1 MTIPLSLLT
10 FKMKARLSIK
20 DLKAMTAL
28 VTGAS
33 TGIGKAIA
41 ERLAKDGLVVF
52 GTARAPTGDLSGVRM
67 RALNVCSDES
77 VRACVEG
84 VLKEAGHIDVL
95 VNNAGFLS
103 VGAFEEATLE
113 SGRAQFETNFFGAVR
128 MLYAVVPAMRERGS
142 GRIIDVT
149 SLAGIVPLPF
159 WGFYNASK
167 AALESLTE
175 TLRFELMPFG
185 IHVSA
190 VEPGAI
196 STALYANEAKA
207 ASLPVYAPWRKRF
220 ERRMKEFE
228 TAAPGPEVVA
238 EVVAALV
245 HSRRPSPRA
254 TVTRE
259 AALFTTLKRL
269 VPASM
274 FESQLRKGFKL
285 DKDRP

>member
-1 MTIPLSLLT
+1 
-10 FKMKARLSIK
+10 MKARLSIK

-196 STALYANEAKA
+196 KTNLYSAENEA
-207 ASLPVYAPWRKRF
+207 ASLPAYSPWRRRF
-220 ERRMKEFE
+220 ARRMKEFE
-228 TAAPGPEVVA
+228 IAAPGPEVVA
-238 EVVAALV
+238 EVVAALA
-245 HSRRPSPRA
+245 RAKRPP
-254 TVTRE
+254 
-259 AALFTTLKRL
+259 
-269 VPASM
+269 
-274 FESQLRKGFKL
+274 LRT
-285 DKDRP
+285 

>member
-1 MTIPLSLLT
+1 MTTGLVT
-10 FKMKARLSIK
+10 
-20 DLKAMTAL
+20 TAL

-33 TGIGKAIA
+33 TGIGRAIA

-52 GTARAPTGDLSGVRM
+52 GTARAPSGDLGAVRM
-67 RALNVCSDES
+67 RAMDVCSDQS
-77 VRACVEG
+77 VRTCVQG

-103 VGAFEEATLE
+103 VGAIEEATLD
-113 SGRAQFETNFFGAVR
+113 SARAQMETNFFGAVR
-128 MLYAVVPAMRERGS
+128 VLHAVIPSMRERSS
-142 GRIIDVT
+142 GRIVNMT

-175 TLRFELMPFG
+175 TLRYELMPFG
-185 IHVSA
+185 IRVSA

-196 STALYANEAKA
+196 KTLLYTVDVKA
-207 ASLPVYAPWRKRF
+207 AAQPAYAPWRKRF

-238 EVVAALV
+238 EAVAALV
-245 HSRRPSPRA
+245 HSGKPRPRT
-254 TVTRE
+254 TVTKE
-259 AALFTTLKRL
+259 AVLFTTLKRWT
-269 VPASM
+269 PAGM

-285 DKDRP
+285 DVDRP